1 LLVNSIIV
9 LSALLLE
16 RFLKKKTLTPVIILY
31 NKIQLLKPEARTELL
46 QDLSLQTGLRVE
58 KVKIRKI
65 DIAKS
70 NAELEVFF
78 SEQAAI

>member
-1 LLVNSIIV
+1 
-9 LSALLLE
+9 LLLE

-65 DIAKS
+65 DIAKC

-78 SEQAAI
+78 SEQIAI